1 MTTTAAAASSGSP
14 DPMSQLRNL
23 LSSIHPPSSIKT
35 NEQISSNGDDNV
47 ETKNH
52 SPQHKQ
58 KHHEDSTA
66 LPFQQEQDEVEVVV
80 VGKEDVNVSESNDWN
95 PHSIIRYG
103 ESLVLRSVLT
113 YKNISCK
120 SKDDERG
127 EGTGEDEE
135 NVLYQGKME

>member
-35 NEQISSNGDDNV
+35 PEQISSNG
-47 ETKNH
+47 ETKIH

-58 KHHEDSTA
+58 KQQDDSTA
-66 LPFQQEQDEVEVVV
+66 LPFRQEEDKVM
-80 VGKEDVNVSESNDWN
+80 GKEDGNVLESNALN

-103 ESLVLRSVLT
+103 ESLVFRSVLT

-120 SKDDERG
+120 SRDDER
-127 EGTGEDEE
+127 EEDEE
-135 NVLYQGKME
+135 NVLYQGK